1 MRHLNLGG
9 RGGGSKFTSGS
20 ECRISRYGNQNE
32 AALVADVYYII
43 TVRQILLC
51 RFPKKSF
58 GGNAI
63 MTGRCSKTLNKSLV
77 LINLT

>member
-1 MRHLNLGG
+1 MEAYGKSFG
-9 RGGGSKFTSGS
+9 IF
-20 ECRISRYGNQNE
+20 IS
-32 AALVADVYYII
+32 VADVYYII